1 MAQEAHSTLRT
12 YGVPVLTVGLA
23 VLLTL
28 LLQSLLKPSLF
39 AFFYAAVAIS
49 AWMGGMLGGLLA
61 TGLSVAG
68 INYFFVAPLYSFG
81 ISGLGSIVQMGVF
94 VLVTLL
100 ISSLSSKLRRTQR
113 HLQRTLSQTQESEER
128 FRLALSNHSVT
139 LFHQDQRLRYLWV
152 HNPQGL
158 QLPEEV
164 VGKTD
169 SDLFDPAEA
178 EQLAAIKQ
186 QVLQTATSSR
196 QEIAL
201 TINGQKRWYDL
212 LVEPMQQAGSVG
224 RGVTCAAFDITERKQ
239 TEERVQQLFQQAQEK
254 ADVLNSILSASTDNI
269 YVFDRLGRYSYVST
283 GGALVLGFQPEQIL
297 GKTWHD
303 LGLPAELMSQVDAQR
318 EQVMQ
323 TGQPLKGE
331 TYFAAPDG
339 DHYYEYI
346 LTPLHN
352 STHGVDA
359 VVAVSRDITDRKR
372 MEAALQES
380 QLLFQSFM
388 QHSPATAFV
397 KDADGRYV
405 YVNALVEQMFNRPF
419 GDWVGKTDFDL
430 FPTEAAQQWR
440 ENDLR
445 VLAEGETLQATEIAP
460 QEDGDHHYLAFKFP
474 LQDGAGRQL
483 VGGMAIDITERVQ
496 AEAALRE
503 SEARFRQMAD
513 TAPVL
518 IWMSGPDRLCHY
530 FNKTWLD
537 FTGRTLEQEMVT
549 GWTEGVHPDD
559 LQLCLDSYSTAFD
572 ARKKFTMEYRLRR
585 FDGEYRWILDTGVPR
600 FTPNGEFLGYIGSC
614 IDIIDR
620 IRFEKALQE
629 SEHRYAQILDSV
641 QEMVFCKAPGSVV
654 VYANKSACDYY
665 GMTMEELRGITDVPF
680 NELDFTQQYIQD
692 DLKVFETGTTVE
704 VLEEPNRRADGE
716 LRYFHT
722 VKSPIF
728 DTQGNVVELVG
739 VSRDITERIRAD
751 AALRE
756 SEARFRAVFES
767 NMIGI
772 LFWDADGTFTDAND
786 AFLQM
791 VGYDRTDLDNGDVR
805 WDEMT
810 PPEHRHLDQE
820 ALVAI
825 ANKGVCTPY
834 EKEFCCKDGS
844 RLPVLVGGA
853 SLEGFANKGVCF
865 VLDIAERRQKELE
878 RAQLLERE
886 QQARAEAELQQN
898 YLHSLLMQAPASICI
913 HRGTDHIFEFA
924 NPSYIQLIGGREVL
938 NSPVREVFPDLA
950 GQGFFELLDQVLET
964 GEPFVGKEIA
974 AEYDRHG
981 NGTLEEGFFNFVY
994 QPMQGVDGSNV
1005 GIMTFAFE
1013 VTDQVVA
1020 RRKAEVLAEDLQR
1033 QQQALQESEERYR
1046 SLVSVL
1052 TSIVWAIDREG
1063 NFVTPQP
1070 DWEKYTGQPWEEHR
1084 GLGWTQA
1091 IHPEDQ
1097 ARVKAL
1103 WEHAR
1108 DTLTVYRSDGR
1119 IWHAPSQQYRYF
1131 EAKGV
1136 PLFNSD
1142 GTVQEWVGTVTDVH
1156 DRKQAEEGIRQ
1167 LNEELESRVKKRTAQ
1182 LQATNKELEAFS
1194 YSVSH
1199 DLRAP
1204 IRHINGFVDLLQK
1217 RLEKAQAL
1225 DETSLRYLRTISD
1238 TTKEAGRLVDDL
1250 LSFSRMGRTE
1260 MRLTR
1265 LDLNQLLQE
1274 VMRDIQPEVD
1284 GRNIDWRLDPLPTV
1298 QADPTMLRLV
1308 LRNLLEN
1315 AVKYSSPKSQASIYV
1330 GSTHTDQETVVFVR
1344 DNGVGFDMQY
1354 VHKLF
1359 GVFQRLHTNEEFEG
1373 TGIGLANVQRIIH
1386 RHGGKVWAEGELD
1399 QGATFYFS
1407 LPNTPHQETIWN

>member
-1 MAQEAHSTLRT
+1 MAQEAHSKLRT
-12 YGVPVLTVGLA
+12 YGVPILTVGLA
-23 VLLTL
+23 FLLTF
-28 LLQSLLKPSLF
+28 LLQPFLRPGLF

-49 AWMGGMLGGLLA
+49 AWAGSMTGGLLA
-61 TGLSVAG
+61 TGLSAG
-68 INYFFVAPLYSFG
+68 IINYFFVPPLYAFA
-81 ISGLGSIVQMGVF
+81 ITGLGSIVQMGVF

-100 ISSLSSKLRRTQR
+100 ISSLSSKLRQTQR
-113 HLQRTLSQTQESEER
+113 IMQRTLSQTQESEER
-128 FRLALSNHSVT
+128 FRLALSNRSVT
-139 LFHQDQRLRYLWV
+139 LFHQDQRLRYLWI

-158 QLPEEV
+158 HLPEEII
-164 VGKTD
+164 GKTD
-169 SDLFDPAEA
+169 TDLFTPAEA
-178 EQLAAIKQ
+178 EKLAEIKQ
-186 QVLQTATSSR
+186 QVLQTATSNR
-196 QEIAL
+196 QEVAL
-201 TINGQKRWYDL
+201 TVNGQLRWYDL
-212 LVEPMQQAGSVG
+212 LVEPMQQAGSLG
-224 RGVTCAAFDITERKQ
+224 QGISCAAFDITERKQ
-239 TEERVQQLFQQAQEK
+239 AEQQVQHLFQQAQDK
-254 ADVLNSILSASTDNI
+254 ADVLNGILSASTDHI

-283 GGALVLGFQPEQIL
+283 GGAAVLGFKPDQIL
-297 GKTWHD
+297 GKTWRD
-303 LGLPAELMSQVDAQR
+303 LGLPVDLMEEVDARR

-323 TGQPLKGE
+323 TGQPFKGE
-331 TYFAAPDG
+331 THFIGADG

-346 LTPLHN
+346 LTPLCKAHM
-352 STHGVDA
+352 VDA
-359 VVAVSRDITDRKR
+359 VVAVSRDITERKR

-380 QLLFQSFM
+380 QRLFQSFM

-397 KDADGRYV
+397 KDADGRYI

-419 GDWVGKTDFDL
+419 EDWVGRTDFDL
-430 FPTEAAQQWR
+430 FPPEAAQQWR

-445 VLAEGETLQATEIAP
+445 VLTGGETLQATEIAP
-460 QEDGDHHYLAFKFP
+460 QEDGEHHYLAFKFP
-474 LQDGAGRQL
+474 LQDGAGRRL
-483 VGGMAIDITERVQ
+483 LGGMAIDITERVQ

-503 SEARFRQMAD
+503 SEARFRHMAD

-518 IWMSGPDRLCHY
+518 IWMSGLDKLCNY

-537 FTGRTLEQEMVT
+537 FTGRTIEQERGN
-549 GWTEGVHPDD
+549 GWAEGVHPDD
-559 LQLCLDSYSTAFD
+559 FERCLDTYTSAFD
-572 ARKKFTMEYRLRR
+572 ARQKFTMEYRLRR
-585 FDGEYRWILDTGVPR
+585 FDGEYHWVFDTGVPR
-600 FTPNGEFLGYIGSC
+600 FTPSGEFLGYIGSC
-614 IDIIDR
+614 IDINDR
-620 IRFEKALQE
+620 IHFEKALQE
-629 SEHRYAQILDSV
+629 NEHRYAQILNSV

-654 VYANKSACDYY
+654 VYANKATCDYY
-665 GMTMEELRGITDVPF
+665 GTTMEELRGITDVPF

-692 DLKVFETGTTVE
+692 DLKVFQTGTTLE
-704 VLEEPNRRADGE
+704 VLEEPNRRADGD

-728 DTQGNVVELVG
+728 DTEGNVVELVG

-772 LFWDADGTFTDAND
+772 LFWDADGTFTDANE
-786 AFLQM
+786 AFLKM
-791 VGYDRTDLDNGDVR
+791 VGYSRTDLDNGSVR

-810 PPEHRHLDQE
+810 PPEHRHLDQK
-820 ALVAI
+820 ALAEI
-825 ANKGVCTPY
+825 AERGICTPF
-834 EKEFCCKDGS
+834 EKEYRCKDGR

-853 SLEGFANKGVCF
+853 SLEGFTDKGVCF
-865 VLDIAERRQKELE
+865 VLDITERRQKEVE
-878 RAQLLERE
+878 KAQLLERE

-913 HRGTDHIFEFA
+913 HRGAEHIFEFA
-924 NPSYIQLIGGREVL
+924 NPSYLQLIGGREVL
-938 NSPVREVFPDLA
+938 GRRVQEVFPDLE

-964 GEPFVGKEIA
+964 GEAFVGKEIA
-974 AEYDRHG
+974 AEYDRRG
-981 NGTLEEGFFNFVY
+981 TGTLEEGFFNFVY
-994 QPMQGVDGSNV
+994 QPMQGIDGTNI

-1020 RRKAEVLAEDLQR
+1020 RRKAEVLADDLQR

-1052 TSIVWAIDREG
+1052 TSIVWTIDREG
-1063 NFVTPQP
+1063 NFVEPQP
-1070 DWEKYTGQPWEEHR
+1070 DWEKYTGQSWEQHR
-1084 GLGWTQA
+1084 GLGWIQA

-1097 ARVKAL
+1097 ERVKAS
-1103 WEHAR
+1103 WEQAR
-1108 DTLTVYRSDGR
+1108 RTLTVYCTEGR
-1119 IWHAPSQQYRYF
+1119 IWHAPSQEYRGF
-1131 EAKGV
+1131 EAKAV

-1156 DRKQAEEGIRQ
+1156 DRKQAEAAIRQ
-1167 LNEELESRVKKRTAQ
+1167 LNEELESRVKERTAQ
-1182 LQATNKELEAFS
+1182 LRATNKELEAFS

-1217 RLEKAQAL
+1217 RLDKAQAL
-1225 DETSLRYLRTISD
+1225 DETSLRYLKTISD

-1274 VMRDIQPEVD
+1274 VMHDIQPEVD
-1284 GRNIDWRLDPLPTV
+1284 GRTIDWQFEPLPTV
-1298 QADPTMLRLV
+1298 QADPTMMRLV
-1308 LRNLLEN
+1308 LRNLLDN
-1315 AVKYSSPKSQASIYV
+1315 AVKYSSSREQATIQV
-1330 GSTHTDQETVVFVR
+1330 GSTQDEHETVVFVR

-1359 GVFQRLHTNEEFEG
+1359 GVFQRLHTNDQFEG

-1386 RHGGKVWAEGELD
+1386 RHGGQVRAEGVLD

-1407 LPNTPHQETIWN
+1407 LPKVPHQEMVWN